1 VKGER
6 DGYFCILLHVLQ
18 HLCGNHL
25 NLLREKIMAK
35 ESASKRTYP
44 WTTEIKNGQ
53 VTLRLMTPKD
63 GKAMLAFTQSLPE
76 EDLAFMTVDITQP
89 GIVERWAHSLESG
102 RIKVV
107 VAEANG
113 QFIGYGSLS
122 GSAPF
127 WTRHLGE
134 IQIVITPD
142 YRGRGL
148 GHILANEVYA
158 LAQEKGLQKIVARMA
173 AGQRGA
179 VQVFESL
186 GFRAEALLADY
197 VMDRQ
202 GRTHDLIVMS
212 YDLTGLTE

>member
-1 VKGER
+1 
-6 DGYFCILLHVLQ
+6 
-18 HLCGNHL
+18 
-25 NLLREKIMAK
+25 MAK

-44 WTTEIKNGQ
+44 WTTDIKNGQ
-53 VTLRLMTPKD
+53 ITLRLMTPKD
-63 GKAMLAFTQSLPE
+63 GKTMLALTQSLPE
-76 EDLAFMTVDITQP
+76 EDLVFLTVDITQP

-107 VAEANG
+107 IAEASG
-113 QFIGYGSLS
+113 QFVGYGSLS
-122 GSAPF
+122 RAEPF

-134 IQIVITPD
+134 IQIVITPEF
-142 YRGRGL
+142 RGRGL

-158 LAQEKGLQKIVARMA
+158 LAQEQGLQKIVARMA

>member
-1 VKGER
+1 
-6 DGYFCILLHVLQ
+6 
-18 HLCGNHL
+18 
-25 NLLREKIMAK
+25 MAK

-44 WTTEIKNGQ
+44 WTTDIKNGQ
-53 VTLRLMTPKD
+53 VSLRLMTPKD
-63 GKAMLAFTQSLPE
+63 GKAMLAFTRSLPE
-76 EDLAFMTVDITQP
+76 EDLVFLTVDITQS
-89 GIVERWAHSLESG
+89 GIVERWERSLERG

-107 VAEANG
+107 IAEAG
-113 QFIGYGSLS
+113 GEIIGYGSLS
-122 GSAPF
+122 RRSPF
-127 WTRHLGE
+127 WMRHLGE
-134 IQIVITPD
+134 IEIAITPE

-148 GHILANEVYA
+148 GHVLADEVYA
-158 LAQEKGLQKIVARMA
+158 LAEQQGLQKIVARMA

-179 VQVFESL
+179 VQVFERL

>member
-1 VKGER
+1 VKETAISESFIT
-6 DGYFCILLHVLQ
+6 FCVTSTD
-18 HLCGNHL
+18 N
-25 NLLREKIMAK
+25 NLTELRENIMAK

-44 WTTEIKNGQ
+44 WTTDIKKGQ

-63 GKAMLAFTQSLPE
+63 GKTMLAFTQSLPE
-76 EDLAFMTVDITQP
+76 EDLVFLTVDITQP
-89 GIVERWAHSLESG
+89 GIVDRWAHSLESG

-107 VAEANG
+107 IAEANG
-113 QFIGYGSLS
+113 QFVGYGSLS
-122 GSAPF
+122 RSEPF

-134 IQIVITPD
+134 IQIAINPE
-142 YRGRGL
+142 YRGQGL

-158 LAQEKGLQKIVARMA
+158 IAQEQGLQKVIARMA
-173 AGQRGA
+173 AGQQGA

-197 VMDRQ
+197 VMDRE

>member
-1 VKGER
+1 
-6 DGYFCILLHVLQ
+6 
-18 HLCGNHL
+18 
-25 NLLREKIMAK
+25 MAK

-53 VTLRLMTPKD
+53 VRLRLMMPKD

-76 EDLAFMTVDITQP
+76 EDLVFLTVDITQP
-89 GIVERWAHSLESG
+89 GIVDRWAHSLESG

-113 QFIGYGSLS
+113 QFVGFGSLS
-122 GSAPF
+122 RNEPF
-127 WTRHLGE
+127 WTRHMGE
-134 IQIVITPD
+134 IQIMIAPE

-148 GHILANEVYA
+148 GHLLANEVFA
-158 LAQEKGLQKIVARMA
+158 LANEAGFQKIVARMA
-173 AGQRGA
+173 ATQRGA

-202 GRTHDLIVMS
+202 DKTHDLIVMS